1 MLTSSPNDLESFWIT
16 YTANRQFKAQ
26 PRLFGSAKDMHYR
39 TSDGRAVLDGTAGLW
54 CCNAGHS
61 RPKIVEAVQRQIED
75 LTTRRRFRWGIRKP
89 LNWPIVSFN
98 SPPTALSDKEPAVRL
113 AVVASHHEQ
122 SVPIFQQLARDH
134 PSGRDDV
141 RAIPAVA
148 AQRRGSLGR
157 ARNRHQP
164 RDRPVLV
171 EPVWPDVRRR
181 DPEATRPAHPQ
192 WRWHL
197 DEVFVKVDG
206 QLCYL
211 WRAVDHEGEVLE
223 AVVTSKR
230 DKAAALKLLKR
241 IMKKYGAPRSIVTDG
256 LRAYS
261 AAMTEIGVAAERHEV
276 GGRLNNR
283 AENSHQPFRRR
294 ERAMQRFRSPKTLQ
308 KFSSVHAQVH
318 NQFNQER
325 HLVTR
330 QVYKQR
336 RSAALA
342 EWRALSA

>member
-1 MLTSSPNDLESFWIT
+1 MLISRRAVSFFSASFAIVRSSRAIASSRFRNCTTSSASASHTSNGIASSQASISSASSRACLGPCAAIT
-16 YTANRQFKAQ
+16 STSCKCPRKPFSGGVRAN
-26 PRLFGSAKDMHYR
+26 S
-39 TSDGRAVLDGTAGLW
+39 RAV
-54 CCNAGHS
+54 
-61 RPKIVEAVQRQIED
+61 
-75 LTTRRRFRWGIRKP
+75 
-89 LNWPIVSFN
+89 
-98 SPPTALSDKEPAVRL
+98 PAVL
-113 AVVASHHEQ
+113 ASAHEQ
-122 SVPIFQQLARDH
+122 SVPIFQQLARGH
-134 PSGRDDV
+134 PSGRDEYV
-141 RAIPAVA
+141 RYPLSLRNVEDLLAERGIDISHETVRFWWNRFGPMFAAEIRKRRVA
-148 AQRRGSLGR
+148 HMRGY
-157 ARNRHQP
+157 
-164 RDRPVLV
+164 
-171 EPVWPDVRRR
+171 
-181 DPEATRPAHPQ
+181 PQ

-197 DEVFVKVDG
+197 DEVLVKVNG
-206 QLCYL
+206 KLHYL

-223 AVVTSKR
+223 AVITSER
-230 DKAAALKLLKR
+230 NKAAALKLLKR

-261 AAMTEIGVAAERHEV
+261 AAMNEIGVAAERHEV

-308 KFSSVHAQVH
+308 KFSSVHAQVP

-342 EWRALSA
+342 EWRALVA